1 MAHRLAPEAEDD
13 LEELW
18 FYIAS
23 NGSVDAADR
32 FVDALTTRF
41 FLLATHTRAGR
52 QRDDLSRGMRMFPA
66 GDYVVLYRI
75 DGDDVVI
82 VRVVRGSR
90 DLEPLFDEDL

>member
-1 MAHRLAPEAEDD
+1 MAHRLAPEAEAD
-13 LEELW
+13 LNELW

-32 FVDALTTRF
+32 FVDALTNRF

-52 QRDDLSRGMRMFPA
+52 QRDDLSRGMRMFPV
-66 GDYVVLYRI
+66 GDYIVLYRI

-90 DLEPLFDEDL
+90 DLEPLFDDNV